1 MFKLFL
7 SNYLISMNPALVKT
21 QALYRGYILRKHNK
35 ILNDNFDI
43 NLLKK
48 CINVYKNTINNEKN
62 ANKKLKNKKIR
73 LSNFPSH
80 ISENIAKFAICH
92 KYKIMPLWDT
102 DKGDLIIKKNNIFRR
117 IEVKGSI
124 NLNNGPCTFGP
135 KEEWD
140 CIYFIDGLEFEKDIY
155 KIYECKLSNKSDI
168 WKNIKVNKTQTY
180 EEQCLQKR
188 RPRITFAE
196 LQKQL
201 NSNCSKIF
209 EGNLDELFI

>member
-1 MFKLFL
+1 MKP
-7 SNYLISMNPALVKT
+7 IPVII
-21 QALYRGYILRKHNK
+21 QASYRGYLLRKHNK

-43 NLLKK
+43 KLLKE

-62 ANKKLKNKKIR
+62 ANNKLKNKKIR
-73 LSNFPSH
+73 LSNFPSY
-80 ISENIAKFAICH
+80 ISENIVKFAIYH
-92 KYKIMPLWDT
+92 KYNIMPTWDT
-102 DKGDLIIKKNNIFRR
+102 NKGDLIIKKHNIFRR

-124 NLNNGPCTFGP
+124 NLNNGPCSFGP

-140 CIYFIDGLEFEKDIY
+140 YIYFMDGVDFEKDIY

-188 RPRITFAE
+188 RPRIIFPE

-201 NSNCSKIF
+201 NLNCSKIF
-209 EGNLDELFI
+209 DGNFHELFI